1 MVGSVFRLLA
11 GAEGLEPRVNKRAVH
26 ALHLQMFTCMPIIML
41 MLTSSGAATTAGW
54 EAGVERLRPAENLG
68 GATAR
73 GSKPAA
79 EGFGPTADLAAAAAY
94 EMR

>member
-1 MVGSVFRLLA
+1 MYMLA
-11 GAEGLEPRVNKRAVH
+11 
-26 ALHLQMFTCMPIIML
+26 
-41 MLTSSGAATTAGW
+41 SSGAGATAGW
-54 EAGVERLRPAENLG
+54 EAGRPVENLVAWTG
-68 GATAR
+68 R

>member
-1 MVGSVFRLLA
+1 M
-11 GAEGLEPRVNKRAVH
+11 
-26 ALHLQMFTCMPIIML
+26 
-41 MLTSSGAATTAGW
+41 
-54 EAGVERLRPAENLG
+54 EAGVEHLGPAENLE

-79 EGFGPTADLAAAAAY
+79 EGLGPTDLAAAAAY

>member
-1 MVGSVFRLLA
+1 M
-11 GAEGLEPRVNKRAVH
+11 
-26 ALHLQMFTCMPIIML
+26 
-41 MLTSSGAATTAGW
+41 
-54 EAGVERLRPAENLG
+54 EAGVEHLGPAENLE

-79 EGFGPTADLAAAAAY
+79 EDLGPTDLAAAAAY